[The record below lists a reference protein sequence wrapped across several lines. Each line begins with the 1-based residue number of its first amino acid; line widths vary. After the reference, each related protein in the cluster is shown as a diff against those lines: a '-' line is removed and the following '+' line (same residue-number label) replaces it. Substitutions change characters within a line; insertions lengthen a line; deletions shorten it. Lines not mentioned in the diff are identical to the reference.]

1 MPSISPNRSSF
12 IDTAYAYITYYQWN
26 GNLDENNMEIIG
38 QNYYNYQYNFRFS
51 VPKEMQNILYTEQ
64 KYEGEKIQLEFKA
77 TNIKT
82 GTSETAFTVVV
93 KPKSGTIDDKK
104 GLTNSKYIVQVLE
117 NEDYSYDII
126 INNRKLLKDYGVE
139 EKKLKES
146 FSNTY
151 E

>member
-1 MPSISPNRSSF
+1 M
-12 IDTAYAYITYYQWN
+12 
-26 GNLDENNMEIIG
+26 
-38 QNYYNYQYNFRFS
+38 
-51 VPKEMQNILYTEQ
+51 
-64 KYEGEKIQLEFKA
+64 
-77 TNIKT
+77 
-82 GTSETAFTVVV
+82 ETAFTVVV
-93 KPKSGTIDDKK
+93 KPKTGTIDDKK
-104 GLTNSKYIVQVLE
+104 GLTNSKDIVQVLE